1 MFLLDEVS
9 LGSEDPR
16 GGLLCPL
23 EILCIAP
30 GLASAVQ
37 DRWGSDSLPTNTSRL
52 LETAAARLEDPLDR
66 PKKVELG
73 NCSSQL

>member
-1 MFLLDEVS
+1 
-9 LGSEDPR
+9 
-16 GGLLCPL
+16 
-23 EILCIAP
+23 
-30 GLASAVQ
+30 VQ

>member
-1 MFLLDEVS
+1 
-9 LGSEDPR
+9 
-16 GGLLCPL
+16 
-23 EILCIAP
+23 
-30 GLASAVQ
+30 VQ

-66 PKKVELG
+66 PKKVEFG